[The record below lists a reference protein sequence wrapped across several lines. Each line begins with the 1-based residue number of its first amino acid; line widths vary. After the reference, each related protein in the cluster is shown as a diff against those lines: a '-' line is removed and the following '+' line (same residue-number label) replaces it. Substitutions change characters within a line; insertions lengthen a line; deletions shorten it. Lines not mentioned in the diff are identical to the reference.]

1 IASMTKPIAA
11 AATMALVEDGRLGL
25 DEPVDQLLPELAQR
39 HVLKRI
45 DGPLDD
51 TVPAR
56 RAITVRD
63 LLTFRMGLGLVFAQ
77 PGTYPIQDA
86 IERVIG
92 QGPPS
97 PDNMPAPD
105 EWMRRLG
112 TLPLIH
118 QPGEGWMYNTS
129 ADVVG
134 VLAARAAGMPFGAF
148 LQERLFDPM
157 GMA

>member
-11 AATMALVEDGRLGL
+11 AATMVLVEEGRLGL

-39 HVLKRI
+39 RVLKRI

-51 TVPAR
+51 TIPAT

-77 PGTYPIQDA
+77 PGTHPIQEA
-86 IERVIG
+86 IEKVIG

-97 PDNMPAPD
+97 PDHMPAPD

-118 QPGEGWMYNTS
+118 QPGEGWMYNTG

-134 VLAARAAGMPFGAF
+134 VLVARAAGIPFDAF
-148 LQERLFDPM
+148 LQKRL
-157 GMA
+157 